1 MPATRLL
8 ILPSAGWPIDFNRN
22 LNAFKLGLMVQK
34 FVQIGAKVR
43 AALHQADWLKS
54 SDQAERVG
62 ITISVKLPMHTAP
75 IDRQMILDFDPARSE
90 NHSAPTVHLM
100 YDEQTK
106 RELERQDLSGQEV
119 EVSSNNGTYH
129 LIVQ

>member
-43 AALHQADWLKS
+43 AALHLKKN
-54 SDQAERVG
+54 SDGLFRVWR
-62 ITISVKLPMHTAP
+62 VWHNVL
-75 IDRQMILDFDPARSE
+75 
-90 NHSAPTVHLM
+90 
-100 YDEQTK
+100 
-106 RELERQDLSGQEV
+106 
-119 EVSSNNGTYH
+119 
-129 LIVQ
+129 

>member
-43 AALHQADWLKS
+43 AALQACGLR
-54 SDQAERVG
+54 ARRTE
-62 ITISVKLPMHTAP
+62 ISQQRL
-75 IDRQMILDFDPARSE
+75 R
-90 NHSAPTVHLM
+90 
-100 YDEQTK
+100 
-106 RELERQDLSGQEV
+106 
-119 EVSSNNGTYH
+119 
-129 LIVQ
+129 

>member
-43 AALHQADWLKS
+43 AALHENLLNKKYWQVQRGLYDRSFAVVGLPRTYWLKLNY
-54 SDQAERVG
+54 A
-62 ITISVKLPMHTAP
+62 
-75 IDRQMILDFDPARSE
+75 F
-90 NHSAPTVHLM
+90 
-100 YDEQTK
+100 
-106 RELERQDLSGQEV
+106 
-119 EVSSNNGTYH
+119 
-129 LIVQ
+129 

>member
-43 AALHQADWLKS
+43 AALQKPYPFQKAILLRWFAILQAYFLNGYK
-54 SDQAERVG
+54 G
-62 ITISVKLPMHTAP
+62 LYKLEA
-75 IDRQMILDFDPARSE
+75 
-90 NHSAPTVHLM
+90 V
-100 YDEQTK
+100 
-106 RELERQDLSGQEV
+106 
-119 EVSSNNGTYH
+119 
-129 LIVQ
+129 

>member
-43 AALHQADWLKS
+43 AALQFCCVAVISILKKFTALPCWGQGFMRTIAPPLGSVRICYLGQLRRNTRGVCVCFADKLKKGRLKIF
-54 SDQAERVG
+54 Q
-62 ITISVKLPMHTAP
+62 TALAICGLIKP
-75 IDRQMILDFDPARSE
+75 Y
-90 NHSAPTVHLM
+90 AP
-100 YDEQTK
+100 
-106 RELERQDLSGQEV
+106 
-119 EVSSNNGTYH
+119 
-129 LIVQ
+129 

>member
-43 AALHQADWLKS
+43 AALHNFAVL
-54 SDQAERVG
+54 AERPQPLFVVC
-62 ITISVKLPMHTAP
+62 IEDVCA
-75 IDRQMILDFDPARSE
+75 
-90 NHSAPTVHLM
+90 
-100 YDEQTK
+100 
-106 RELERQDLSGQEV
+106 
-119 EVSSNNGTYH
+119 
-129 LIVQ
+129 